1 MINSYAEGIEA
12 KCLYEGVLSVLK
24 PPGLTSSDVVTDLRK
39 IFEIKRIG
47 HAGTLDPGAAGVL
60 LICVGR
66 ATRLFDYLVD
76 KKKEYIA
83 EIEFGVSTDTQDSY
97 GQVTGECDKRVSL
110 LELIDILPKFT
121 GNIEQCVPIYSAAN
135 QDGVKLYK
143 LARAGAPIR
152 QKLKTITIHS
162 LDIIRQTGHNRFLIS
177 ILCSKGTY
185 IRTLCHDIGIALGT
199 YAHMRFL
206 LRTLSGEHVVE
217 NAYSIA
223 ELRDMKEQGVL
234 GRALAPV
241 DAAISHIPEIRMD
254 LNNQKQRRM
263 LINGAEIPCSGISGS
278 DTDALYRIYL
288 NDEFLGLGTVDN
300 GKLKMSLMLN

>member
-1 MINSYAEGIEA
+1 MTSNYAKGIESERG
-12 KCLYEGVLSVLK
+12 YEGVLSVLK

-97 GQVTGECDKRVSL
+97 GKVTGVCDKRVSL
-110 LELIDILPKFT
+110 SELIDILPKFT

-143 LARAGAPIR
+143 LARAGAHIR
-152 QKLKTITIHS
+152 EKLRTITIHS
-162 LDIIRQTGHNRFLIS
+162 LDIIRQTGHNRFLMS

-206 LRTLSGEHVVE
+206 LRTLSGELIVE

-223 ELRDMKEQGVL
+223 ELRHMKEQGAL
-234 GRALAPV
+234 GRALIPV

-263 LINGAEIPCSGISGS
+263 LINGAEIPYSGISGG
-278 DTDALYRIYL
+278 DTDSLYRIYL
-288 NDEFLGLGTVDN
+288 NDDFLGLGAVDN
-300 GKLKMSLMLN
+300 GMLKMSLMLN

>member
-1 MINSYAEGIEA
+1 MINNYAEGIEMERR
-12 KCLYEGVLSVLK
+12 YEGVLSVLK
-24 PPGLTSSDVVTDLRK
+24 PPGLTSSDVVTDLRR

-60 LICVGR
+60 LVCVGR
-66 ATRLFDYLVD
+66 ATRLFDHLVD

-97 GQVTGECDKRVSL
+97 GQVTGECDKRVNL
-110 LELIDILPKFT
+110 VELIDILPRFT

-152 QKLKTITIHS
+152 EKLRTITIYS
-162 LDIIRQTGHNRFLIS
+162 LDIIRQTGHNRFLMS

-223 ELRDMKEQGVL
+223 ELRDMKERGLL
-234 GRALAPV
+234 GGALTPV
-241 DAAISHIPEIRMD
+241 DAAVSHIPEIRID
-254 LNNQKQRRM
+254 LNNPKQRRM
-263 LINGAEIPCSGISGS
+263 LINGAEIPYSGAACSGA
-278 DTDALYRIYL
+278 DALYRVYL
-288 NDEFLGLGTVDN
+288 DDEFLGLGAVDN
-300 GKLKMSLMLN
+300 GKLRISLMLN